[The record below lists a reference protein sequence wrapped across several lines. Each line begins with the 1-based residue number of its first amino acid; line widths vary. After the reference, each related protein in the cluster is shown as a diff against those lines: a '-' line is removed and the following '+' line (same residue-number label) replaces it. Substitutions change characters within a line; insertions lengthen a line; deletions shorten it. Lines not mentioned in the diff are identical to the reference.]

1 MDIFLLE
8 VILENIEIFM
18 RLWSMVE
25 IDFILL
31 LLFSVVK
38 EINNLKYY
46 VIKGCL
52 FGILLLGGVN
62 RNEVIYKSLNKFL
75 KWFRIGLELVY
86 GFLRLLCY
94 KWNEKIFC
102 KFINKGREVVYIKL
116 VEI

>member
-18 RLWSMVE
+18 RQWSTVE

-31 LLFSVVK
+31 LLFSAV
-38 EINNLKYY
+38 KYY

-52 FGILLLGGVN
+52 FGMLLLGGVN

-75 KWFRIGLELVY
+75 DWFRIGLELVF
-86 GFLRLLCY
+86 GFLGLLCY